1 MNVLCDIAQEVQGR
15 TNKDGISYQY
25 FNHKAII
32 PSYLHIWQIEHG
44 GNMFL
49 DKDKDYGSDSK
60 TESYSTGPASEM
72 VWTSTSTLFNLCVHA
87 HNVMLTV
94 HGHYVCQCVHNNSI
108 YCTS

>member
-1 MNVLCDIAQEVQGR
+1 MSFFISFQPLSFKIRMVY
-15 TNKDGISYQY
+15 ISYQN
-25 FNHKAII
+25 FNQKAII

-72 VWTSTSTLFNLCVHA
+72 VYGLSH
-87 HNVMLTV
+87 
-94 HGHYVCQCVHNNSI
+94 Q
-108 YCTS
+108 